1 MIIHTVNSLRAN
13 RRRVERQLESAELVL
28 TALRR
33 GAALHLQFTK
43 HGACWALSTGRRVSD
58 VVARIVTASS
68 SVTPV
73 GDALR
78 DGALSQTWR
87 WWRM

>member
-1 MIIHTVNSLRAN
+1 MTVHTAASLQTK
-13 RRRVERQLESAELVL
+13 RRRVEQQLKTAEHVL
-28 TALRR
+28 TAMRR

-43 HGACWALSTGRRVSD
+43 HGACWALSSGRRVSD

-73 GDALR
+73 GDALL